1 VFNEN
6 GNVYKPYPFPVH
18 NPKLEAA
25 TASVP
30 VEVIP
35 VELDVAGFYEIQD
48 GEKKRNRDRKDVP
61 LHVCSVRSGG
71 LPHLKRPD
79 KFPSVDVL
87 RIEPRNEHIGTGEIR
102 R

>member
-1 VFNEN
+1 MYNEN

-18 NPKLEAA
+18 NPLAAA
-25 TASVP
+25 TASIP

-35 VELDVAGFYEIQD
+35 VQLDIASFYEIQD
-48 GEKKRNRDRKDVP
+48 REKKRTRDRKDIP
-61 LHVCSVRSGG
+61 LHVRSVRCSG

-79 KFPSVDVL
+79 KFTSVDAL
-87 RIEPRNEHIGTGEIR
+87 RIEPRNEHVGRGEIR